1 MHTRSKSGIFVP
13 KKHLNRS
20 ILHSISPIP
29 SDYHSAL
36 KDPNW
41 LSAMREEYNALMNQ
55 NTWSL
60 VPLPVGANVVTGKWI
75 FHHKYNFDGSL
86 ARYKT
91 RWVVWGFTN

>member
-1 MHTRSKSGIFVP
+1 
-13 KKHLNRS
+13 
-20 ILHSISPIP
+20 
-29 SDYHSAL
+29 
-36 KDPNW
+36 
-41 LSAMREEYNALMNQ
+41 MREEYNALMNQ